1 MISIQEDYLTRE
13 NKLSSQLVELRDTQS
28 RSQQKLEMKQK
39 ELSDK
44 QQQLADTSRQ
54 LKKIGSSGAVID
66 QIELELR
73 KDVRN
78 RSTHTLLTDSL
89 SLIGTR
95 AIRVQVQ
102 CQYLSNGARAAGS
115 THSKEATRSV
125 NADPAA

>member
-1 MISIQEDYLTRE
+1 MPIQEDFLARE
-13 NKLSSQLVELRDTQS
+13 SKLSSQLVELRDTQS

-44 QQQLADTSRQ
+44 RQQMTETSRQ

-78 RSTHTLLTDSL
+78 THTLLTDH
-89 SLIGTR
+89 I
-95 AIRVQVQ
+95 
-102 CQYLSNGARAAGS
+102 YLSRNKSCQSTDPVSVSQQWSKSCRLSTAR
-115 THSKEATRSV
+115 RSSSIRQCT
-125 NADPAA
+125 PYSMR